1 MPDLIGA
8 YRPISGV
15 PDEMVAPDGT
25 VKPGWFKFMSALD
38 ALGAEELTNR
48 FQHADQYLR
57 DAGVFYR
64 MYDGLEQGERD
75 WPLEPGTRT
84 IDDLVT
90 AIGADE
96 ALLAD
101 ALNEKSVRFI
111 VNEMVAAR
119 DASIGDEDEIAFLPP
134 VSGG

>member
-1 MPDLIGA
+1 M
-8 YRPISGV
+8 
-15 PDEMVAPDGT
+15 
-25 VKPGWFKFMSALD
+25 
-38 ALGAEELTNR
+38 
-48 FQHADQYLR
+48 
-57 DAGVFYR
+57 
-64 MYDGLEQGERD
+64 
-75 WPLEPGTRT
+75 
-84 IDDLVT
+84 T

>member
-1 MPDLIGA
+1 MARILFFG
-8 YRPISGV
+8 
-15 PDEMVAPDGT
+15 
-25 VKPGWFKFMSALD
+25 KL
-38 ALGAEELTNR
+38 AE
-48 FQHADQYLR
+48 A
-57 DAGVFYR
+57 AGGR
-64 MYDGLEQGERD
+64 ERD

>member
-1 MPDLIGA
+1 MARILFFG
-8 YRPISGV
+8 
-15 PDEMVAPDGT
+15 
-25 VKPGWFKFMSALD
+25 KL
-38 ALGAEELTNR
+38 AE
-48 FQHADQYLR
+48 A
-57 DAGVFYR
+57 AGGR
-64 MYDGLEQGERD
+64 ERE

-96 ALLAD
+96 ASLGE

-111 VNEMVAAR
+111 VNEMIAAR